1 MGRECGINARDG
13 VGLKCLVGDLN
24 RKKSVGR
31 IRCRWESNVTMR
43 LKESQT
49 VRL

>member
-13 VGLKCLVGDLN
+13 MCLKRLVGDLN
-24 RKKSVGR
+24 GKKSFGR
-31 IRCRWESNVTMR
+31 IRYRWESNVIMR

-49 VRL
+49 VRA